1 MKFLCALLFTLVFC
15 GLAWA
20 AAPLPELRI
29 EKIADGVYLHT
40 SYQHVDGY
48 GLVDANGLVV
58 MDGQD
63 AYIIDT
69 PWSQPDTAALVAWLQ
84 ERNYEV
90 KASVSTHFHDDRTA
104 GIGYLNSISVP
115 TYASQKTNAL
125 LKQNGKA
132 LATKTF
138 GDEPLWLVENKVEI
152 FYPGAGHSVDNLV
165 VWLPEQKILNG
176 GCFVRAV
183 ETGTLG
189 NTSDAVIAD
198 WAASAE
204 QLQRRYPDAQIVI
217 PGHGAMGDR
226 SLLEHTRKL
235 AEAAAK
241 AG

>member
-1 MKFLCALLFTLVFC
+1 MRFLCALLFTLVFC

-20 AAPLPELRI
+20 DDPLPELRI
-29 EKIADGVYLHT
+29 EKIAEDVYLHT

-58 MDGQD
+58 LDGQD

-69 PWSQPDTAALVAWLQ
+69 PWSQQDTAALVAWLQ
-84 ERNYEV
+84 ERNYKV

-115 TYASQKTNAL
+115 TYASEQTNAL
-125 LKQNGKA
+125 LKQHDKA

-138 GDEPLWLVENKVEI
+138 GNESLWLVESKIEV

-165 VWLPEQKILNG
+165 VWLPEQRILNG
-176 GCFVRAV
+176 GCLIRAG
-183 ETGTLG
+183 ETSTLG

-204 QLQRRYPDAQIVI
+204 RLQRRYPDAQVVI

-235 AEAAAK
+235 AEAATK
-241 AG
+241 AE